1 MKEALFPKTKLL
13 PELYEKEVLAELLYP
28 FLFSCSDK
36 AGHTYL
42 CSCYQKDGDSARW
55 LLTRVE
61 DETIDRMLNDEIT
74 MREAFLIDGDSLYT
88 LIIRANTS
96 DYEVEQ
102 YTKETIPEDILPTVG
117 YVFGKEE

>member
-117 YVFGKEE
+117 YFFGKEE

>member
-1 MKEALFPKTKLL
+1 MKEALFPKAKLL

-42 CSCYQKDGDSARW
+42 CSCYQKNGDSARW

-61 DETIDRMLNDEIT
+61 EKTIERMLNDQIT
-74 MREAFLIDGDSLYT
+74 MRDAFLVDGNPLYT
-88 LIIRANTS
+88 MILRANTA

-102 YTKETIPEDILPTVG
+102 YTRNTLPEDILPTAG
-117 YVFGKEE
+117 YFFGKEE